1 MSGRISEKS
10 RLLLTT
16 ILWGMTFSEKAI
28 RAIHGWHFLWLRFP
42 ASDKFPNQP
51 TAPGEWKEE
60 VSPTC
65 SWKNHFHPVSLGL
78 LKLRKQTIWDLRLQL
93 ASFVGGVHF
102 GNNLVEKVIHKLNFS
117 GTQMLSKVLHHCH
130 CLSWL
135 VHYLQPVLSRVMKQI
150 FVGNHWQS
158 LEMCFCKRSWVIDF
172 HRYDSAANPVQ
183 PPWHCRKL
191 SLSICANFFASD
203 GICFAISPPGVSET
217 SENEPPNHP
226 KSFHK
231 FLVHDCLRLLNLWES
246 LVTPSL

>member
-117 GTQMLSKVLHHCH
+117 ETQMLSKVLHHCH

-158 LEMCFCKRSWVIDF
+158 FEMCFCKRSWVIDF
-172 HRYDSAANPVQ
+172 IDMIRQLILSNLLDTVEKCP
-183 PPWHCRKL
+183 CRFAQI
-191 SLSICANFFASD
+191 SLLQMASVLQYLHLESQRLRKMNWGEKTINKFF
-203 GICFAISPPGVSET
+203 
-217 SENEPPNHP
+217 
-226 KSFHK
+226 
-231 FLVHDCLRLLNLWES
+231 
-246 LVTPSL
+246 

>member
-1 MSGRISEKS
+1 MDDISCDS
-10 RLLLTT
+10 R
-16 ILWGMTFSEKAI
+16 
-28 RAIHGWHFLWLRFP
+28 LRFP

-102 GNNLVEKVIHKLNFS
+102 GNNLVEKVIHKVNFS
-117 GTQMLSKVLHHCH
+117 ETQMLSKVLHHRH
-130 CLSWL
+130 RLSWL

-172 HRYDSAANPVQ
+172 IDMIRQLILSNLTLWKTVLVDLRKFLCFRWHLFCNISTWSLRDFGKWIEGKKRSTSSFKKNPSHDF
-183 PPWHCRKL
+183 P
-191 SLSICANFFASD
+191 
-203 GICFAISPPGVSET
+203 
-217 SENEPPNHP
+217 P
-226 KSFHK
+226 KSSQI
-231 FLVHDCLRLLNLWES
+231 LPRISCTRLFS
-246 LVTPSL
+246 LIKPLGIIGDSPSL